1 MLCNLLNTSQM
12 SQPTTVISAMPR
24 NVGFRHRGGSH
35 MPRKRPV
42 EVRMAEMEM
51 RMEDLKLEV
60 AIKQLREKR
69 ASRRPR
75 RRRRRV

>member
-1 MLCNLLNTSQM
+1 
-12 SQPTTVISAMPR
+12 
-24 NVGFRHRGGSH
+24 